1 MSSLIEAIPV
11 DVGNTKQE
19 NTTETLIFRNQQTWL
34 RPDQNTSEQF
44 QETICTVGHN
54 PLWLWKIKLKQ
65 LYSSCLYCLA

>member
-44 QETICTVGHN
+44 Q
-54 PLWLWKIKLKQ
+54 
-65 LYSSCLYCLA
+65 